1 MVRAAQAADA
11 AGIEIAALDRTD
23 AHVIASGVLKVID
36 NQIDTTTGT
45 FKLKSE
51 FANADNAL
59 WPGQFV
65 NVRAK
70 VRTVKAGVVV
80 PATALQR
87 GPDASYVYALQPDGT
102 VAMKPVVPGGDA
114 GNDNVLITSG
124 LSEGDKVV
132 TEGQFRLKPGSK
144 VQALAP
150 GEAPAPPSAEEL
162 AKSKDKAGAQGRR
175 GGRRGGG

>member
-1 MVRAAQAADA
+1 MKTRILIAMMGVFLCSPRSLVAQ
-11 AGIEIAALDRTD
+11 
-23 AHVIASGVLKVID
+23 S
-36 NQIDTTTGT
+36 TGT
-45 FKLKSE
+45 IRLKATFPNTDE
-51 FANADNAL
+51 AL

-102 VAMKPVVPGGDA
+102 VAMKPVVSGGDA